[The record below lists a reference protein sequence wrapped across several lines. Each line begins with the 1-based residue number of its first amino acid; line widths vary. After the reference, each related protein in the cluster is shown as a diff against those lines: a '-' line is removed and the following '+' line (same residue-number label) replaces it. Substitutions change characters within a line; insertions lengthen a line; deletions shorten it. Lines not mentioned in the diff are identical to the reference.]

1 MKLERPSDEPNA
13 EPEVTASD
21 SSADVSPT
29 AMGQEGMGVTLK
41 PMEMC
46 PMAAMCQGMMGTKGG
61 GISWLVLVPGAA
73 LVVGGVLII
82 LVPQILVWLVGLTSI
97 VLGGMFL
104 LIARGSRKFAA
115 GVGQPDG

>member
-1 MKLERPSDEPNA
+1 
-13 EPEVTASD
+13 
-21 SSADVSPT
+21 
-29 AMGQEGMGVTLK
+29 
-41 PMEMC
+41 
-46 PMAAMCQGMMGTKGG
+46 MGTKGG

-104 LIARGSRKFAA
+104 VMVSGIRKFAA
-115 GVGQPDG
+115 GVGHHDG